1 MRYVIGSFN
10 KRKKN
15 IYIFLNKM
23 FAYFKKNVVNIGKS
37 NRTVL
42 DYIKF
47 IMEFKL
53 LKNFIL

>member
-1 MRYVIGSFN
+1 
-10 KRKKN
+10 
-15 IYIFLNKM
+15 M